1 MADPDSSTGG
11 LASGLIRAAGSLVGV
26 HLQHAQREA
35 TGDLGRVITGVA
47 LLAAGAVFVVLA
59 VIMGH
64 VAAVYALRQYTIL
77 DWLRSTLAVAG
88 ADLLLALIL
97 LLRGRG
103 LLRRPLLKETRQLV
117 KRTVQALSQN

>member
-1 MADPDSSTGG
+1 VADPDSSTGG

>member
-1 MADPDSSTGG
+1 VADPDSSTGG
-11 LASGLIRAAGSLVGV
+11 LASGLVRAAGSLVGV

-117 KRTVQALSQN
+117 KRTVEALSQN